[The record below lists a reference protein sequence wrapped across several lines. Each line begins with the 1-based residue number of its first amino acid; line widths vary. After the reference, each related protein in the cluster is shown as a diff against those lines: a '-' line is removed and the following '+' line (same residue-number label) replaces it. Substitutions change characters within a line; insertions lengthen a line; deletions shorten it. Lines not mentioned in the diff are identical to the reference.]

1 MLQASLALES
11 PGDDPNGHIP
21 AQGSPLAA
29 SSVSVSRCKDLAALL
44 LPELGNP
51 AFGLHL
57 MGSAAPRG
65 EALSCSLPTS
75 SNSSLA
81 VCLQCQGHLKATAGQ
96 PPPPCHTM
104 SCTAWV
110 PWCHQL
116 ALLSPPSQMDGRCHW
131 AGRLCGTRGP
141 GTCSYWASKCS
152 CS

>member
-1 MLQASLALES
+1 MIQTGTSLHRAVLWLQAVCLSAGARIWLPCCSLS
-11 PGDDPNGHIP
+11 W
-21 AQGSPLAA
+21 
-29 SSVSVSRCKDLAALL
+29 
-44 LPELGNP
+44 GNP

-57 MGSAAPRG
+57 LGSAAPRG

-96 PPPPCHTM
+96 PPPPCHTV

-116 ALLSPPSQMDGRCHW
+116 ALLSPPSQMDGRCPW